1 MTILQV
7 KPSGMRSSRGEQIIA
22 NLTPQATLEDELD
35 EMVAAI
41 SSCDPDRPDQALV
54 LSMGLMARCTEIY
67 LKMVRIEND
76 HRKAKVFRTMQ
87 LQKVMDLI
95 EFYSKGA
102 SRLIEVRRQDVELS
116 R

>member
-1 MTILQV
+1 
-7 KPSGMRSSRGEQIIA
+7 MREPYV
-22 NLTPQATLEDELD
+22 NLSQGTATLESELD
-35 EMVAAI
+35 DMVAAI
-41 SSCDPDRPDQALV
+41 MSCDPERPDAALT
-54 LSMGLMARCTEIY
+54 LAMGLMARCTEIY
-67 LKMVRIEND
+67 LTMVRIEND

-95 EFYSKGA
+95 EFYSRGA